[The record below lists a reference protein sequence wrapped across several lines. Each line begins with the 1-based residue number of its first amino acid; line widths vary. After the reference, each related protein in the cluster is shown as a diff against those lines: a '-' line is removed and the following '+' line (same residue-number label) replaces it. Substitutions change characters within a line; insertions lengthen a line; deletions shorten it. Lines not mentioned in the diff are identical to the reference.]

1 MKAATQ
7 MKGKVNF
14 GAYDATANRKY
25 SQIYEVKGFPT
36 IKGFVDGGE
45 PVDYEGGRTAKQLAS
60 WYSFKKSAF
69 VKPEPEP
76 PAAPMFDSDSVS
88 ILIEKYHFATNMN

>member
-1 MKAATQ
+1 MKVATQ

-25 SQIYEVKGFPT
+25 SQQYAVKGFPT
-36 IKGFVDGGE
+36 IKGFVGGDE

-60 WYSFKKSAF
+60 WYSFKEAAF

-88 ILIEKYHFATNMN
+88 IRREQLYFFGNTH